1 MSLSSIIS
9 SRRGSFSANYSVD
22 LPHGLLT
29 NVLHEFCKSKWSL
42 LNSNELA
49 GQAGIPIHQ
58 DDLDKCMGV
67 INSLVDQKVNYAR
80 AQKEMLEKQ
89 ILMLKNEL
97 SQPVVFDEETVAE
110 LSFTDGV
117 KRFKEKIVS
126 LKERRPS

>member
-9 SRRGSFSANYSVD
+9 GRRLSFSANYSVD

-29 NVLHEFCKSKWSL
+29 NILREFCKSRWSL

-58 DDLDKCMGV
+58 EDLDKCLGIMTGIV
-67 INSLVDQKVNYAR
+67 GQKINYAR
-80 AQKEMLEKQ
+80 AQKEMLEEQ
-89 ILMLKNEL
+89 IKRLKNEL
-97 SQPVVFDEETVAE
+97 SRPVVFDEEIETV
-110 LSFTDGV
+110 LSFNDRI

-126 LKERRPS
+126 FKERRPS